1 MNSNLNPHVSVDC
14 VVFGFDSEQLKVL
27 LVERKIISKNHK
39 TIVSSDLKLPGDLV
53 QNNENLDTS
62 ATRVLKELTG
72 LDNIYLKQFNSFGDP
87 QRISNPKDLNW
98 LITTS
103 NLPIKRVV
111 TVAYYSLV
119 KIDQSNI
126 NPSSDEYNYNWYNV
140 DEIPNLAFDH
150 NNILEKGLEAL
161 RYKIRTEPIGFELL
175 PKKFTKNQLQKVY
188 EEILGVKLDNRN
200 FRKKIANLKYIVPL
214 NEKQKGVAH
223 KPAELYKFDKKIY
236 LKNRKE
242 SLGFLM

>member
-1 MNSNLNPHVSVDC
+1 MNSNLNPHISVDC
-14 VVFGFDSEQLKVL
+14 VVFGFDSERLKVL
-27 LVERKIISKNHK
+27 LVERKIISKNQK

-53 QNNENLDTS
+53 QNDENLDNS

-72 LDNIYLKQFNSFGDP
+72 LDNIYLEQFYSFGDP
-87 QRISNPKDLNW
+87 LRINNQKDLNW

-103 NLPIKRVV
+103 NLPIQRVV

-126 NPSSDEYNYNWYNV
+126 NPSSEEYSYNWYNV
-140 DEIPNLAFDH
+140 NEVPKLAFDH
-150 NNILEKGLEAL
+150 NNILEKGLESL
-161 RYKIRTEPIGFELL
+161 RLKIRTEPVGFELL

-188 EEILGVKLDNRN
+188 EEILGVDLDNRN
-200 FRKKIANLKYIVPL
+200 FRKKIANLKYILPL

-236 LKNRKE
+236 MKNRKD